1 MNTNMNNN
9 KLIKRGDIFW
19 VDFPHI
25 EGSSLQYGK
34 HPAVILQNEMGNKFS
49 PNVQVCTLTSK
60 TDKCKLPT
68 QVLIMRD
75 NMNKLTKDSVIQVES
90 TTNVPKFLI
99 GDYIGKL
106 SNETMVKVNKAIAIQ
121 FGMKENIHVKK
132 EVIVV
137 QNIDM
142 TIIDEQVF
150 TIKKLKELFQLTQ
163 NQDLLRMYNNGVA
176 ELKRYCSEFGK
187 SYKVYYNDIM
197 NVDTNTNEKVCV
209 AV

>member
-1 MNTNMNNN
+1 MMNINNN
-9 KLIKRGDIFW
+9 KLIKRGEIYW
-19 VDFPHI
+19 VDFPRI

-34 HPAVILQNEMGNKFS
+34 HPAIILPNAMSNKFS

-75 NMNKLTKDSVIQVES
+75 NINKLTKDSVIQVES

-121 FGMKENIHVKK
+121 FGMKEIIQEVKK
-132 EVIVV
+132 EVVKI

-142 TIIDEQVF
+142 SIISEQIF
-150 TIKKLKELFQLTQ
+150 TIRKLKELFQLTR
-163 NQDLLRMYNNGVA
+163 NEDLLRMYNNGLS
-176 ELKRYCSEFGK
+176 ELQRYCSEFGK
-187 SYKVYYNDIM
+187 SYKMYYNDII
-197 NVDTNTNEKVCV
+197 VESNEKV
-209 AV
+209 ALAI